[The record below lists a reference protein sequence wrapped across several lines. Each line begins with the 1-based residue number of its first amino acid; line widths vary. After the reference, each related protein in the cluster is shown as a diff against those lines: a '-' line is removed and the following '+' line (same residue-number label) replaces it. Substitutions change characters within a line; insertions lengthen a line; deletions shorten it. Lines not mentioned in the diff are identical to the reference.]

1 MRLQAT
7 VTEPEPVAAFCERL
21 HPRLVGALRLHCGD
35 DQAAQ
40 ELAQEALARA
50 WERWRSVQ
58 AMASPEAWVFRVA
71 LNLSTSRGRRLAAER
86 RAHERLDVPRP
97 AAADEADR
105 LAVRA
110 AVAALPDRQR
120 AALVLRYYA
129 DLPVAEV
136 AVAMRCAE
144 GTVKSLTAKAV
155 ANLRA
160 AIDDDVEVVE
170 HA

>member
-1 MRLQAT
+1 VRLQAT
-7 VTEPEPVAAFCERL
+7 VT
-21 HPRLVGALRLHCGD
+21 
-35 DQAAQ
+35 
-40 ELAQEALARA
+40 
-50 WERWRSVQ
+50 
-58 AMASPEAWVFRVA
+58 
-71 LNLSTSRGRRLAAER
+71 
-86 RAHERLDVPRP
+86 
-97 AAADEADR
+97 
-105 LAVRA
+105 
-110 AVAALPDRQR
+110 
-120 AALVLRYYA
+120 ALVLRYYA